1 MNPRQ
6 TALYLA
12 ARAHEGQLDRGGAPY
27 LLHPVYV
34 ALQCDDE
41 TGQTVAL
48 LHDVIEDSDLT
59 LDDLVRA
66 GFTAEVT
73 AAVDALSRRP
83 DESYEAYMA
92 RLCENSLARRIKRF
106 DLLHNLDRSRLPE
119 FSERDRDRFERYN
132 WALGELDRI
141 EQGASS

>member
-12 ARAHEGQLDRGGAPY
+12 AQAHEGQLDRGGAPY

-34 ALQCDDE
+34 ALQCADE

-48 LHDVIEDSDLT
+48 LHDTIEDSDLT
-59 LDDLVRA
+59 LEDLARA
-66 GFTAEVT
+66 GFSAEVV
-73 AAVDALSRRP
+73 AAVDALSRRT
-83 DESYEAYMA
+83 DESYEEYVV
-92 RLCENSLARRIKRF
+92 RLCKNPLARRIKRF
-106 DLLHNLDRSRLPE
+106 DLLHNLDRSRLPS
-119 FSERDRDRFERYN
+119 FSERDQERFDRYT

-141 EQGASS
+141 EGGASS